1 MQHKVG
7 GNNQYLIKKKTTTA
21 PLWRSHS
28 LILVA
33 KLPEKCVV
41 DSFAPA
47 KLTVLQMW
55 LTDKEHSDSSDEVV
69 TDFNTYTE
77 SFGKHRL
84 GEKVREHPEH
94 RCALRTTEKPPQFV
108 WMKTANWGQELASC
122 QTNARTS
129 VLNFCIKGIVQWK
142 IEILPIYDSPWCRR
156 RLWSHVLTRITKRKN
171 STQQRPIVAMYSN
184 VKKTKTKN
192 PRRITQHVSILL
204 CCAIQVSRKHS
215 SPNSQNMI

>member
-7 GNNQYLIKKKTTTA
+7 GNNQYLIKKKNYNCTSVTQ
-21 PLWRSHS
+21 PFSN
-28 LILVA
+28 LIKLVA

-41 DSFAPA
+41 DSFAAA

-55 LTDKEHSDSSDEVV
+55 LDSLRTDKEHSDSSDEEV

-94 RCALRTTEKPPQFV
+94 RCALRTTEKPPEFV
-108 WMKTANWGQELASC
+108 WMKTADWGQELASC
-122 QTNARTS
+122 QTNAKTS
-129 VLNFCIKGIVQWK
+129 VLNFRIKGIVQWK

-156 RLWSHVLTRITKRKN
+156 RLWSHVLTHITIPEIHRAKEFHL
-171 STQQRPIVAMYSN
+171 TEA
-184 VKKTKTKN
+184 
-192 PRRITQHVSILL
+192 
-204 CCAIQVSRKHS
+204 
-215 SPNSQNMI
+215 